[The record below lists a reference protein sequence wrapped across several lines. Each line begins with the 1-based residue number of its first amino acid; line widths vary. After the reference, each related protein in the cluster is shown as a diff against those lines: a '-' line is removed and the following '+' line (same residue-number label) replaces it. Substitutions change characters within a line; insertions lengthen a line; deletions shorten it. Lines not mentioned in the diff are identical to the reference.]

1 MNKKI
6 VAIVL
11 ILGILLTSIPF
22 IVAFLVNNGYTK
34 EESKIE
40 VQKDFSSEK
49 KDIDKKI
56 DSLITK

>member
-6 VAIVL
+6 VTIVL
-11 ILGILLTSIPF
+11 ILGILLTSLPF